1 MRLRPAL
8 TRAARAFVAF
18 ANAALATA
26 SRAEYIEHEK
36 QFQEKEAVRA
46 AILEEEAYQLRIKK
60 ERQKQEAKEWKER
73 QKAWERKIETERR
86 FEEEARREAK
96 SAHERR
102 SAHEPGHGPTRWLW
116 PTAREHPRAWI
127 ANADIPLKPEDQK
140 ESIAWQAS
148 PAARVRVDKAVRQT
162 PRV

>member
-1 MRLRPAL
+1 VR
-8 TRAARAFVAF
+8 
-18 ANAALATA
+18 
-26 SRAEYIEHEK
+26 SRSTFRFRTFTHLPAEYIEHEK

-46 AILEEEAYQLRIKK
+46 AILEEEAYQLRLKK

-73 QKAWERKIETERR
+73 QRAWEHKIATERR
-86 FEEEARREAK
+86 SEEEARRKAR

-102 SAHEPGHGPTRWLW
+102 FAHEPGHGPTRWLW

-148 PAARVRVDKAVRQT
+148 PAARVRVDKSVRQT